1 MVMEVNEKHDG
12 DLVRLKCSVKEY
24 DWGRIGLD
32 SLVARLF
39 LRNCNDK
46 IEESK
51 HYAEFWMGTHAS
63 GPSFIAEEK
72 GVGNVSLKSWISKN
86 PEVLGDTVVDKWG
99 IDLPFM
105 FKVLSVAQALS
116 IQAHPD
122 KELAGLL
129 HTLKSNVY
137 KDANHKP
144 EMVLALTEFEAL
156 CGFISFEELETVLES
171 VPEIMEVVGGA
182 YADEVLP
189 VNEEAKEAQFL
200 RSIFIKLMSA
210 GSKVVSVAVSKLI
223 NRLDKENKVPKYMSL
238 ALLMLCLDHI
248 SSREDGKDDE
258 GLDVFLQ
265 LQEESMRRSTAGG
278 VTGLKE
284 RIDEAAP
291 RFLVQVFVS
300 RFRVLSLRLLV
311 GPPSSPSLWQPIGN
325 MVVIGYP
332 TSVLGDIAPDD
343 NSFFSSNQ
351 TRQLTSKE
359 ELALK
364 LEKQYPDDIGVIAS
378 FLFNHVRLNPGE
390 ALYVASNE
398 IHAYVGGECV
408 ECMATSDNVVR
419 AGLTP
424 KNRDVKILCSML
436 TYKQGPPE
444 ILKGVPVNA
453 YTKRY
458 NPPFEEFEVDRCM
471 LDQGASVVFPAVP
484 GPSIFLVLSGQ
495 GSMYTSVSSPSP
507 SSPSSS
513 LFSSP
518 SSSTTS
524 SSLSSPSSSLSS
536 PFSSLSLSS
545 PSLSPYEDTVHG
557 GDVLFVPANTE
568 VHVSTE
574 SELHLYRAGVNHMLF
589 SKTSM

>member
-1 MVMEVNEKHDG
+1 MVMEVNGKHDG
-12 DLVRLKCSVKEY
+12 DLVRLKCSVKQY

-39 LRNCNDK
+39 LRNCDDK
-46 IEESK
+46 IDENK
-51 HYAEFWMGTHAS
+51 HYAEFWMGTHES
-63 GPSFIAEEK
+63 GPSFVVEEK
-72 GVGNVSLKSWISKN
+72 DKEKEIGDLSLKSWISNN

-156 CGFISFEELETVLES
+156 CGFVSFEELEVVLEN

-182 YADEVLP
+182 YGDEVLP
-189 VNEEAKEAQFL
+189 VNEQDNEAKETQFL
-200 RSIFIKLMSA
+200 QSIFIKLMSA

-223 NRLDKENKVPKYMSL
+223 NRLNKETK
-238 ALLMLCLDHI
+238 
-248 SSREDGKDDE
+248 
-258 GLDVFLQ
+258 
-265 LQEESMRRSTAGG
+265 
-278 VTGLKE
+278 
-284 RIDEAAP
+284 
-291 RFLVQVFVS
+291 
-300 RFRVLSLRLLV
+300 
-311 GPPSSPSLWQPIGN
+311 
-325 MVVIGYP
+325 
-332 TSVLGDIAPDD
+332 
-343 NSFFSSNQ
+343 

-444 ILKGVPVNA
+444 ILKGIPVNA

-484 GPSIFLVLSGQ
+484 GPSIFLILSGQ
-495 GSMYTSVSSPSP
+495 GSMYTSVSSPSSP
-507 SSPSSS
+507 SSSSPSSSS

-524 SSLSSPSSSLSS
+524 SSLSSPSSSSLPS
-536 PFSSLSLSS
+536 PFSSLSLA
-545 PSLSPYEDTVHG
+545 PLYEDTVEG
-557 GDVLFVPANTE
+557 GDVFFVPANTE

-574 SELHLYRAGVNHMLF
+574 SELHLYRAGVNHVLF
-589 SKTSM
+589 SKTLM

>member
-223 NRLDKENKVPKYMSL
+223 NRLDKENK
-238 ALLMLCLDHI
+238 
-248 SSREDGKDDE
+248 
-258 GLDVFLQ
+258 
-265 LQEESMRRSTAGG
+265 
-278 VTGLKE
+278 
-284 RIDEAAP
+284 
-291 RFLVQVFVS
+291 
-300 RFRVLSLRLLV
+300 
-311 GPPSSPSLWQPIGN
+311 
-325 MVVIGYP
+325 
-332 TSVLGDIAPDD
+332 
-343 NSFFSSNQ
+343 

>member
-1 MVMEVNEKHDG
+1 MVMEVNGKHDG

-63 GPSFIAEEK
+63 GPSFIVEEK
-72 GVGNVSLKSWISKN
+72 GIENVSLKSWISKN

-156 CGFISFEELETVLES
+156 CGFVSFEELEAVLES

-189 VNEEAKEAQFL
+189 VNEQDMDAKETQFL

-223 NRLDKENKVPKYMSL
+223 NRLNKENK
-238 ALLMLCLDHI
+238 
-248 SSREDGKDDE
+248 
-258 GLDVFLQ
+258 
-265 LQEESMRRSTAGG
+265 
-278 VTGLKE
+278 
-284 RIDEAAP
+284 
-291 RFLVQVFVS
+291 
-300 RFRVLSLRLLV
+300 
-311 GPPSSPSLWQPIGN
+311 
-325 MVVIGYP
+325 
-332 TSVLGDIAPDD
+332 
-343 NSFFSSNQ
+343 

-495 GSMYTSVSSPSP
+495 GSMYKSVSSPSSSL

-536 PFSSLSLSS
+536 SS
-545 PSLSPYEDTVHG
+545 PSSSSPYEDTVHG

-574 SELHLYRAGVNHMLF
+574 SELHLYRAGVNHMMF
-589 SKTSM
+589 SKTSI